1 MTKGPRRLASNR
13 PDPRRG
19 SWAALCAALT
29 GPPAVHASE
38 TSAAAGGVGAV
49 AILTFLLFV
58 SVTLVITGWAARR
71 TKGTRDF
78 YAAGGRITAWQ
89 NGLAI
94 AGDFIS
100 ASTFLGFTGL
110 VFVGGFDVAVYIL
123 SAVGGLCLLLILVAE
138 PFRNLGRYT
147 FPDVVS
153 CRLQQRPV
161 RIFFAISSLIVL
173 LLYLVSQ
180 MVAAGALIQ
189 LLFDIRYA
197 HAVIIIGLLMMI
209 YVSFGG
215 MIATTWVQIIKA
227 TLMLLGIG
235 ALSVITLYHFDF
247 DLNRLYSEAAA
258 VHRLGYGVLAP
269 GGLLADPVSVISLA
283 LASIFGTISMPHILM
298 RLYTVKDGATAYRSV
313 YYASVIMGC
322 VFVLIFFV
330 IGFGAIPLLHGHAEL
345 FDANGAIIGGSNMV
359 TIHLA
364 RIVAGDVF
372 LGFISGIV
380 FATILAVVSGLTL
393 TGAATLSHDLYA
405 GVLRHGFVAEA
416 QELRI
421 SRISAVVL
429 GTIAIFLGM
438 LFEGQNIAYMISMV
452 FVVTASANCPIL
464 LAAIYWRGLTTRGAI
479 IGGAVGLVSAV
490 ALMVLGPTIWV
501 EILGNERPVF
511 PYKYPGMF
519 SVPAGFLCTWLFS
532 ILDRSP
538 QARLDRDRYQAIY
551 VKLHL
556 GQSVAERA

>member
-1 MTKGPRRLASNR
+1 MAGSRAAGVAGALSTFCAGVATPARVLASESVA
-13 PDPRRG
+13 P
-19 SWAALCAALT
+19 
-29 GPPAVHASE
+29 
-38 TSAAAGGVGAV
+38 GGRVEPI

-58 SVTLVITGWAARR
+58 SVTLVITAWAARR
-71 TKGTRDF
+71 THNTQDF

-89 NGLAI
+89 NALAI

-110 VFVGGFDVAVYIL
+110 VFVAGFDVSVYIV
-123 SAVGGLCLLLILVAE
+123 SAIGGLCLLLILIAE

-153 CRLQQRPV
+153 CRLKQRPV
-161 RIFFAISSLIVL
+161 RIFLAISSLTVL

-189 LLFDIRYA
+189 LLFDIPYPYA
-197 HAVIIIGLLMMI
+197 VVIIGALMTI

-227 TLMLLGIG
+227 ALMLLGIG
-235 ALSVITLYHFDF
+235 VLSLITLYHFDF
-247 DLNRLYSEAAA
+247 SLNRLYNEAAR
-258 VHRLGYGVLAP
+258 VHHLGYNVLAP
-269 GGLLADPVSVISLA
+269 GGLLEDPVSVLSLA
-283 LASIFGTISMPHILM
+283 LASIFGTVAMPHILM
-298 RLYTVKDGATAYRSV
+298 RLYTVADGPTAYRSV
-313 YYASVIMGC
+313 YFSAVIMSC

-330 IGFGAIPLLHGHAEL
+330 VGFGAIPLLHGHPEL
-345 FDANGAIIGGSNMV
+345 LDEAGNIIGGSNMV

-364 RIVAGDVF
+364 RVVAGDVF

-405 GVLRHGFVAEA
+405 SVLRRGQATEQ
-416 QELRI
+416 QELRV
-421 SRISAVVL
+421 SRLSTVGLGAV
-429 GTIAIFLGM
+429 AIFLGM

-464 LAAIYWRGLTTRGAI
+464 LLGIYWRRLTTRGAI
-479 IGGAVGLVSAV
+479 LGGVAGLVSAV
-490 ALMVLGPTIWV
+490 GLMVVGPTIWV
-501 EILGNERPVF
+501 EILGNATPIF
-511 PYKYPGMF
+511 PYKYPGLY
-519 SVPAGFLCTWLFS
+519 SVPAGFFFTWLFS

-538 QARLDRDRYQAIY
+538 QAQRDRERYDSVFVQ
-551 VKLHL
+551 LHL
-556 GQSVAERA
+556 GQPAGGGA